1 MATKL
6 VEKMDEMRMQ
16 EQDMIIK
23 DKTRERDFLRSK
35 VDQINAEFTKLD
47 GQHTGITGQIKDGK
61 PTE

>member
-23 DKTRERDFLRSK
+23 DKTRERDFLR
-35 VDQINAEFTKLD
+35 
-47 GQHTGITGQIKDGK
+47 
-61 PTE
+61 

>member
-1 MATKL
+1 MSTKL

-35 VDQINAEFTKLD
+35 VDQINAEFKKLD
-47 GQHTGITGQIKDGK
+47 GQQTGL
-61 PTE
+61 